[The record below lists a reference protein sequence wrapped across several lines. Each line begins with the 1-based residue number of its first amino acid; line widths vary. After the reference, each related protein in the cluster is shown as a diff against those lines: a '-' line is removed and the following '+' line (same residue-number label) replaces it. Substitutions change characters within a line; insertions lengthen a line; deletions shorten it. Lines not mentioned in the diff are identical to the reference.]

1 MTDPRITLGGHPM
14 KNSVFATI
22 LHLVVFAT
30 LFAVPSSA
38 QTAPDGWSPPRTP
51 DGRPDLQGVWTNATI
66 TPFER
71 GNTMPYS
78 GVAFPESAADKLFFT
93 EEESA
98 RLEAQTVAGR
108 PAVLG
113 AYNVWM
119 DSGNRLLSTRQT
131 SLVVDP
137 SDGRVPVKAWAAAA
151 REHDISRQ
159 RDEYNAMST
168 WDRCITRGVPG
179 SMLPTGYNNAYRIMQ
194 TPDDVVI
201 LHEMIHD
208 ARVIPVTD
216 RAHVDEGLELW
227 MGDARAHWEG
237 DTLVVDTTNFNDRT
251 MIVTSSRDGRLK
263 GLPVGDAMHV
273 VERFTPLSEDEILW
287 EVTVDDPDVYD
298 RPWTL
303 SMPLTRAPDYV
314 MYEYARHEGNQDVAI
329 YLGGGRAEELTSR

>member
-1 MTDPRITLGGHPM
+1 MRD
-14 KNSVFATI
+14 KVFATI
-22 LHLVVFAT
+22 LHVLVLAVLT
-30 LFAVPSSA
+30 AVPSSA
-38 QTAPDGWSPPRTP
+38 QTEPDGWIPPRTP
-51 DGRPDLQGVWTNATI
+51 EGRPDLQGVWTNATI

-71 GNTMPYS
+71 GNSMPYS
-78 GVAFPESAADKLFFT
+78 GVAFPESARDRTVFT
-93 EEESA
+93 EEEGA

-108 PAVLG
+108 PDVLG

-119 DSGNRLLSTRQT
+119 DAGNRLLSTRQT

-137 SDGRVPVKAWAAAA
+137 PDGRVPVKAWAASA

-179 SMLPTGYNNAYRIMQ
+179 SMLPTGYNNAYRIVQ
-194 TPDDVVI
+194 TPDVVAI
-201 LHEMIHD
+201 QYEMIHD
-208 ARVIPVTD
+208 VRVIPVTD
-216 RAHVDEGLELW
+216 NAHADEGVELW

-237 DTLVVDTTNFNDRT
+237 DTLVVDTTNFNDGT

-273 VERFTPLSEDEILW
+273 VERFTRISEDELMW

-303 SMPLTRAPDYV
+303 SMPLTLVSDYV
-314 MYEYARHEGNQDVAI
+314 MYEYACHEGNQDVGI
-329 YLGGGRAEELTSR
+329 YLGGGRAEELAGR

>member
-1 MTDPRITLGGHPM
+1 MRD
-14 KNSVFATI
+14 KVFATI
-22 LHLVVFAT
+22 LHVLVLAV
-30 LFAVPSSA
+30 LIAVPSSA
-38 QTAPDGWSPPRTP
+38 QTGPDGWTPPRTP
-51 DGRPDLQGVWTNATI
+51 EGRPDLQGVWTNATI

-71 GNTMPYS
+71 GNSMPYS
-78 GVAFPESAADKLFFT
+78 GVAFPESATDRTVFT

-108 PAVLG
+108 PDVLG

-119 DSGNRLLSTRQT
+119 DAGNRLLSTRQT

-159 RDEYNAMST
+159 RDEYDAMST

-179 SMLPTGYNNAYRIMQ
+179 SMLPTGYNNAYRIVQ
-194 TPDDVVI
+194 TPNVVAI
-201 LHEMIHD
+201 QYEMIHD
-208 ARVIPVTD
+208 VRVIPVTNS
-216 RAHVDEGLELW
+216 AHADEDVELW

-273 VERFTPLSEDEILW
+273 VERFTRVSEDEIMW

-303 SMPLTRAPDYV
+303 SMPLTLVSDYV
-314 MYEYARHEGNQDVAI
+314 MYEYACHEGNQDVGI
-329 YLGGGRAEELTSR
+329 YLGGGRAEELASR

>member
-1 MTDPRITLGGHPM
+1 MRDRFL
-14 KNSVFATI
+14 ATI
-22 LHLVVFAT
+22 LHLLVFAVVT
-30 LFAVPSSA
+30 AVPSSA
-38 QTAPDGWSPPRTP
+38 QTAPDGWTPPRTP
-51 DGRPDLQGVWTNATI
+51 EGRPDLQGVWTNATI

-71 GNTMPYS
+71 GNSMPYS
-78 GVAFPESAADKLFFT
+78 GVAFPESATDRTVFT

-108 PAVLG
+108 PDVLG

-119 DSGNRLLSTRQT
+119 DAGNRLLSTRQT

-159 RDEYNAMST
+159 RDEYDAMST

-179 SMLPTGYNNAYRIMQ
+179 SMLPTGYNNAYRIVQ
-194 TPDDVVI
+194 TPNVVAI
-201 LHEMIHD
+201 QYEMIHD
-208 ARVIPVTD
+208 VRVIPVTNS
-216 RAHVDEGLELW
+216 AHADEDVELW

-273 VERFTPLSEDEILW
+273 VERFTRVSEDEIMW

-303 SMPLTRAPDYV
+303 SMPLTLVSDYV
-314 MYEYARHEGNQDVAI
+314 MYEYACHEGNQDVGI
-329 YLGGGRAEELTSR
+329 YLGGGRAEELASR